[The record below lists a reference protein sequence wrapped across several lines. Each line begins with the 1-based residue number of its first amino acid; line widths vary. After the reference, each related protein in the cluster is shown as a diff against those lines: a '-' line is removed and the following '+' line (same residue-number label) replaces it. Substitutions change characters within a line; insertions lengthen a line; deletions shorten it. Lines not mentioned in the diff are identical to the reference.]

1 MDFYDPYSPK
11 LETDLSNSKNNRI
24 EQNTKL
30 PVVRRKVAGFDMWLP
45 VGVTFNKNLNLFTAR
60 RIIRGEVL
68 INKSFVTPKS
78 DTKRTKADYATAA
91 VQAIKT
97 MYKSHQERP
106 VATESPKGLKR
117 GRKAKQNSINVS
129 IVSLKPKKKTVCP
142 ALIFKIRVTLNG
154 IRKDISRSINLRDF
168 DLETVLGK
176 YAAMNE
182 LVPTWL
188 AEKRKP
194 RSNELNNLTPR
205 TPNDDQ
211 RALALKDIRTALKF
225 LKDNYAEKKRFVQ
238 VEVSDEQSLILGN
251 SNIVVQQSSFSGEN
265 DIYTDVV
272 ELLRIYAEKN
282 FQNIDHDVYSCTKK
296 IQPTTG
302 VPGLMVS
309 IDKRRQA
316 IVVQAIL
323 GKKESGSYLVKEYS
337 VKAHGVKG
345 AFTKAIDTHFEAFN
359 LETHNSVKNRLYS
372 TFMGHLVQVVPKSL
386 LQQISQE
393 IPSIVAT
400 VVKGSVELS
409 DTINNVELHR
419 QKVLNTPDERTGT
432 IGMKLRVSRTRARL
446 HGLIGFDEKT
456 GPVYRRYALDTHGI
470 KKAFYLAKEMYI
482 ESFDL
487 PKLSKNELDDA
498 YRHFFKSVTSNV
510 SFDLHYKFNKGYL
523 TEAPQAIKEE
533 EKPELT
539 RSERRKLGITQL
551 KQLNKRLTLLKESKD
566 YLTDDYSDF
575 GFESPLEFNF
585 LANCTGCGE
594 KPVESRSEDQ
604 HTVSC
609 NTCFTKKVT
618 SDSNFKARSAW
629 ALLNWQDVSVKRIPH
644 FYLNKRS
651 LAANKAYLERV
662 LSFIKVELE
671 IASIR
676 TQIHRL
682 AIKHNVKEMKMK
694 KPGQGFQTRLAA
706 YLEWAK
712 LAELIIR
719 RDLSSSSVYG
729 EQYATSINN

>member
-1 MDFYDPYSPK
+1 MDFYDPFSPK
-11 LETDLSNSKNNRI
+11 LETNLSSKNSNRI
-24 EQNTKL
+24 ELNTNL
-30 PVVRRKVAGFDMWLP
+30 VVVQRNVADYLMWLP
-45 VGVTFNKNLNLFTAR
+45 VGVTFNSALNLFTAR
-60 RIIRGEVL
+60 RIVRGEVL
-68 INKSFVTPKS
+68 LNKSFSVPTTNSIRTKS
-78 DTKRTKADYATAA
+78 DYAIAA
-91 VQAIKT
+91 VRAIRV
-97 MYKSHQERP
+97 ML
-106 VATESPKGLKR
+106 ESLRDKPIDTKLAKESKG
-117 GRKAKQNSINVS
+117 GRKAKSDSINVS

-211 RALALKDIRTALKF
+211 RALALKDIRTALKL
-225 LKDNYAEKKRFVQ
+225 LKENYAEKKRFVQ

-302 VPGLMVS
+302 VPGLMVT

-316 IVVQAIL
+316 IVVQAII
-323 GKKESGSYLVKEYS
+323 GKKESGSYLVKKYS

-456 GPVYRRYALDTHGI
+456 GPIYRRYALDTHGI

-510 SFDLHYKFNKGYL
+510 SCDLHYKFNKGYL

-662 LSFIKVELE
+662 LSFIKLELE

-682 AIKHNVKEMKMK
+682 AIEHNVKEMKVQ
-694 KPGQGFQTRLAA
+694 KPGQSFQTRLEA

-712 LAELIIR
+712 LAERIIE
-719 RDLSSSSVYG
+719 RDLSSFSVFG
-729 EQYATSINN
+729 EQYATDSQ